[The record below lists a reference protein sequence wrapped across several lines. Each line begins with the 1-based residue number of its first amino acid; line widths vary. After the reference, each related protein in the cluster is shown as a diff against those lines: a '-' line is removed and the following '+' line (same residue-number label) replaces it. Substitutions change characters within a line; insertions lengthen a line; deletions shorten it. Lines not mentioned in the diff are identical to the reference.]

1 MARTVSRDGTAIA
14 FDRLGEGQPLIL
26 VDGALCSR
34 AFGPMPALAP
44 LLARHFAVYLYDR
57 RGRNESGDT
66 PPYTADREI
75 DDLQSMIDVAGG
87 SAFVYGI
94 SSGAALALEAAR
106 RGVRIRKLALY
117 EAPFIVDASRPPQPP
132 DFVAR
137 LEQAL
142 RSNRR
147 GDAVKLFLQLVGVP
161 KIATMVMP
169 LMPVWSKLKA
179 VAHTLPYDITIVAPN
194 QQGRPLQP
202 AAYGSIAVPTLVLD
216 GGKSPAWIRN
226 GMRALAKILP
236 SASYQ
241 TLPGQTHNVK
251 ASALAPA
258 LIEFFTASAS
268 DAHAVHA
275 PRKVSTV

>member
-1 MARTVSRDGTAIA
+1 MARTVSLDGTAIA
-14 FDRLGEGQPLIL
+14 FDRFGEGQPLIL

-44 LLARHFAVYLYDR
+44 LLARHFTVYIYDR

-66 PPYTADREI
+66 PPYTVDREVE
-75 DDLQSMIDVAGG
+75 DLASMIDVAGG

-106 RGVRIRKLALY
+106 RGLRIRKLALY

-132 DFVAR
+132 DFLAR
-137 LEQAL
+137 LEQTI

-161 KIATMVMP
+161 RIATMVMP

-179 VAHTLPYDITIVAPN
+179 AAHTLPYDIRIVAHN
-194 QQGRPLQP
+194 QQGRPLRP
-202 AAYGSIAVPTLVLD
+202 EAYSSISVPTLILD

-226 GMRALAKILP
+226 GMRALANVLP
-236 SASYQ
+236 SAAYQ
-241 TLPGQTHNVK
+241 TIPGQTHNVK
-251 ASALAPA
+251 AAALAPA
-258 LIEFFTASAS
+258 LIGFFNASAS

>member
-1 MARTVSRDGTAIA
+1 MPRTVSRDGTAIA

-66 PPYTADREI
+66 LPYAVEREI

-106 RGVRIRKLALY
+106 RGLRITKLALY

-132 DFVAR
+132 DFLAR
-137 LEQAL
+137 LEQAV

-147 GDAVKLFLQLVGVP
+147 SDAVKMFLQLVGVP

-169 LMPVWSKLKA
+169 IIPAWSKLKA
-179 VAHTLPYDITIVAPN
+179 AAHTLPYDITIVAAN
-194 QQGRPLQP
+194 QQGRPLG
-202 AAYGSIAVPTLVLD
+202 ADVYSSVSVPTLVLD

-226 GMRALAKILP
+226 GMRALANAVP
-236 SASYQ
+236 SAVYQ
-241 TLPGQTHNVK
+241 TIPGQTHNVK
-251 ASALAPA
+251 AASLAPA
-258 LIEFFTASAS
+258 LIAFFNASAAATPA
-268 DAHAVHA
+268 DQA
-275 PRKVSTV
+275 R